1 MLSTWALLMVAVVTE
16 IAWGCSLKALSYF
29 SLSRF
34 FALIPIALT
43 CANMYL
49 LARVMRTL
57 PSGVTYAIWTT
68 LGAVGVLVA
77 GALLF
82 NESLTKGQIFF
93 IGVCIVGVVGLHL
106 CSKG

>member
-49 LARVMRTL
+49 LALVMRL
-57 PSGVTYAIWTT
+57 CLQDSHMPFGQR
-68 LGAVGVLVA
+68 LVLLVY
-77 GALLF
+77 
-82 NESLTKGQIFF
+82 S
-93 IGVCIVGVVGLHL
+93 
-106 CSKG
+106 